1 MSNLFFNVI
10 DDQIQEVAATTIA
23 LTLAQLLNTDNL
35 GLDSGGITFIQTN
48 QVSQEAGGDNRREV
62 TEFIRRCVNN
72 IQESPESMQ
81 AGLSS
86 LLLKTI
92 SITSVTL

>member
-1 MSNLFFNVI
+1 M
-10 DDQIQEVAATTIA
+10 
-23 LTLAQLLNTDNL
+23 TD
-35 GLDSGGITFIQTN
+35 
-48 QVSQEAGGDNRREV
+48 
-62 TEFIRRCVNN
+62 FIRRCVSN

-92 SITSVTL
+92 SITSVTLQEVVARDVYLIIVDQVISENVQIVN